1 MTRTAIVVG
10 SGIVGASTAW
20 YLAKRGYQVT
30 VVERD
35 AIHAIGQ
42 SASGGNAGLLSI
54 GHFPLTRPGASW
66 RGLRWM
72 FSQTAPL
79 YIRPRVDAELIA
91 WMWNFHLHC
100 TQRHLDRSMAVLCD
114 MGFKSLA
121 ALEAIIE
128 EVGIAC
134 DYQRDGWLDVV
145 LKPENLA
152 IAEQEARSIEPY
164 GYKWERIEKEQ
175 LLRQDACFRGDVAG
189 AIHLKDSA
197 HCAPHDLIAGI
208 VRALPKLGVDVRER
222 TEVRALKTGRGGRVT
237 GVHLA
242 TGEELHADLVVL
254 TAGIWSDALAK
265 LAGVR
270 IPMQAAR
277 GYHLQFAYP
286 SEGGPP
292 IPSTGM
298 VLHESFVAV
307 TPMQTASGPQLR
319 IAGTLEIG
327 PVGAPWM
334 RDRVAMLLNG
344 GNRFLKDLDTLKP
357 MSEWAGYRPCTSDG
371 LPAVGGVKARDGL
384 YIATG
389 HAMMGMT
396 LGTISG
402 KALAEMIDGEKPCI
416 DCSMLAPD
424 RFA

>member
-10 SGIVGASTAW
+10 AGIVGASTAW

-35 AIHAIGQ
+35 AVGAIGA

-79 YIRPRVDAELIA
+79 YIRPRFDGELIA
-91 WMWNFHLHC
+91 WLWNFHLHC
-100 TQRHLDRSMAVLCD
+100 TQRHLDRSMAVLGD

-121 ALEAIIE
+121 SLESMMEEARIE
-128 EVGIAC
+128 C

-145 LKPENLA
+145 LSAEKLA
-152 IAEQEARSIEPY
+152 DAEREARSIERY
-164 GYKWERIEKEQ
+164 GYKWERVEKEQ
-175 LLRQDACFRGDVAG
+175 LLRQDPCFRPEVAG

-197 HCAPHDLIAGI
+197 HCAPHLLIAGLVAALTNLGAV
-208 VRALPKLGVDVRER
+208 VRDRA
-222 TEVRALKTGRGGRVT
+222 EVRALKVGRGGRVT
-237 GVHLA
+237 GVHL
-242 TGEELHADLVVL
+242 TNGEELHADAVVL
-254 TAGIWSDALAK
+254 TAGIWSDPLAR

-270 IPMQAAR
+270 IPMQPAR

-286 SEGGPP
+286 ANAECAM
-292 IPSTGM
+292 PSTGM

-307 TPMQTASGPQLR
+307 TPMQTATGPQLR
-319 IAGTLEIG
+319 LAGTLEIG
-327 PVGAPWM
+327 PLGAAWM
-334 RDRVAMLLNG
+334 RERVAMLLKG
-344 GNRFLKDLDTLKP
+344 GNAYLKNLDTLKP
-357 MSEWAGYRPCTSDG
+357 ISEWAGYRPCTSDG
-371 LPAVGGVKARDGL
+371 LPAVGGVSGRDGL
-384 YIATG
+384 FVATG

-396 LGTISG
+396 LGPVTG
-402 KALAEMIDGEKPCI
+402 RALAEIIDGEKPCI
-416 DCSMLAPD
+416 DCSMLNPD